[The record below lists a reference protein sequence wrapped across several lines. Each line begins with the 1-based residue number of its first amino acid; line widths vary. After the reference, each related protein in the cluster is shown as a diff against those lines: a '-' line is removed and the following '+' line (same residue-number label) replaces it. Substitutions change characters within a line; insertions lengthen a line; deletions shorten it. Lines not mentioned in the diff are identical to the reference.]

1 MSTTWILVANAR
13 HARLFANHGP
23 NQGLELV
30 KESVVEHSAEAMT
43 RPEGGR
49 SPRRGDPPKHDAL
62 GFAHRLAREL
72 YQGRSRGRYA
82 RAILV
87 APPGFMG
94 MLNSELDRPTAHL
107 ISNRLD
113 KDYTK
118 TEKRALC
125 THLENCLCI

>member
-13 HARLFANHGP
+13 HARLFAHHGP

-30 KESVVEHSAEAMT
+30 TETVAEKSADAMMT
-43 RPEGGR
+43 PNGGR
-49 SPRRGDPPKHDAL
+49 TPRRGDPPKHQAQ

-82 RAILV
+82 HAILV
-87 APPGFMG
+87 APPAFMG
-94 MLNSELDRPTAHL
+94 MLNSELDKPTASL
-107 ISNRLD
+107 VSKRVD

-118 TEKRALC
+118 TGKGALSS
-125 THLENCLCI
+125 HLEHCLCV